1 MFKYILLISLTLFSF
16 SKTLSA
22 QNYQFQKATYE
33 IVKDSIFVEKGKTTW
48 YIEPPIYEM
57 TIEKKLITPF
67 QYIQLKVTK
76 SSKKWMAGG
85 TRQQDARVMLAT
97 LGMPVGGP
105 EAPPKKLKT

>member
-67 QYIQLKVTK
+67 QYCLLYT
-76 SSKKWMAGG
+76 SPSP
-85 TRQQDARVMLAT
+85 RDA
-97 LGMPVGGP
+97 
-105 EAPPKKLKT
+105 